1 MTIYELAAQY
11 EDFARLVEDG
21 DIPDEAIADTF
32 ALLDAEFDDKADALA
47 CIIKELGAEAEAI
60 KVQET
65 ALKERRQRKE
75 SRAEYLRGL
84 LSESMKRLNK
94 AKIETSRNVI
104 SFRKSTALV
113 IADEEDFKAR
123 HRDLCQVEEV
133 VKIPKKD
140 ITDRLKAGEEISGAA
155 LETRQNLQIR

>member
-32 ALLDAEFDDKADALA
+32 ALLDAEFDEKADALA

-60 KVQET
+60 KAQET

-84 LSESMKRLNK
+84 LSESMKRLDK

-104 SFRKSTALV
+104 SFRRSTALV
-113 IADEEDFKAR
+113 IADEEDFKQR

>member
-11 EDFARLVEDG
+11 EDFARMVEDG

-32 ALLDAEFDDKADALA
+32 ALLGAEFDDKADALA
-47 CIIKELGAEAEAI
+47 CIIKELAAEAEAI
-60 KVQET
+60 KAQET

-75 SRAEYLRGL
+75 SRGEYLRGL
-84 LSESMKRLNK
+84 LGESMKRLDK

-113 IADEEDFKAR
+113 IADEDDFKAR

>member
-1 MTIYELAAQY
+1 MTIYELAGQY

-60 KVQET
+60 KAQET

-84 LSESMKRLNK
+84 LSESMKRLDK

-123 HRDLCQVEEV
+123 HRDLCTVEETI
-133 VKIPKKD
+133 KIPKKD
-140 ITDRLKAGEEISGAA
+140 ITDRLKAGEEISGAV
-155 LETRQNLQIR
+155 LETRQNLMIR

>member
-11 EDFARLVEDG
+11 EDFARMVEDG

-60 KVQET
+60 KAQET

-84 LSESMKRLNK
+84 LSESMKRLDK

>member
-1 MTIYELAAQY
+1 MTIYELAGQY

-60 KVQET
+60 KAQEA

-84 LSESMKRLNK
+84 LSESMKRLDK

-113 IADEEDFKAR
+113 IADEEDFKQR

>member
-60 KVQET
+60 KQQEA

-84 LSESMKRLNK
+84 LGESMKRLDK

-123 HRDLCQVEEV
+123 HRELCQVEEV

-155 LETRQNLQIR
+155 LETRQNLMIR

>member
-1 MTIYELAAQY
+1 MTIYELAGQY
-11 EDFARLVEDG
+11 EDFARMVEDG

-47 CIIKELGAEAEAI
+47 CIIKELAAEAEAI
-60 KVQET
+60 KAQEI

-75 SRAEYLRGL
+75 SRGEYLRGL
-84 LSESMKRLNK
+84 LGESMKRLDK

-113 IADEEDFKAR
+113 IADEDDFKAQ

-140 ITDRLKAGEEISGAA
+140 ITDRLKAGEEISGAT

>member
-60 KVQET
+60 KAQET

-84 LSESMKRLNK
+84 LSESMKRLDK
-94 AKIETSRNVI
+94 TKIETSRNVI

-123 HRDLCQVEEV
+123 HRELCQVEEV

-155 LETRQNLQIR
+155 LETRQNLMIR

>member
-1 MTIYELAAQY
+1 MTIYELAGQY

-47 CIIKELGAEAEAI
+47 CIIKDLAAAAEDI
-60 KVQET
+60 KQQET

-84 LSESMKRLNK
+84 LSESMKRLDK

-140 ITDRLKAGEEISGAA
+140 ITDRLKAGEEISGAV

>member
-1 MTIYELAAQY
+1 MTIYELAGQY
-11 EDFARLVEDG
+11 EDFARMVEDG
-21 DIPDEAIADTF
+21 DIPDEAIADTLS
-32 ALLDAEFDDKADALA
+32 LLDAEFDDKADALA

-60 KVQET
+60 KAQET

-104 SFRKSTALV
+104 SFRRSTALV
-113 IADEEDFKAR
+113 IADEDDFKQR

>member
-60 KVQET
+60 KAQET

-84 LSESMKRLNK
+84 LGESMKRLDK

-113 IADEEDFKAR
+113 IADEDDFKQR

>member
-1 MTIYELAAQY
+1 M
-11 EDFARLVEDG
+11 
-21 DIPDEAIADTF
+21 
-32 ALLDAEFDDKADALA
+32 
-47 CIIKELGAEAEAI
+47 
-60 KVQET
+60 
-65 ALKERRQRKE
+65 
-75 SRAEYLRGL
+75 
-84 LSESMKRLNK
+84 
-94 AKIETSRNVI
+94 I

-113 IADEEDFKAR
+113 IADEDDFKAQ

>member
-47 CIIKELGAEAEAI
+47 CIIKELAAEAEAI
-60 KVQET
+60 KQQEA

-75 SRAEYLRGL
+75 SRGEYLRGL
-84 LSESMKRLNK
+84 LSESMKRLDK
-94 AKIETSRNVI
+94 TKIETSRNVI

-113 IADEEDFKAR
+113 IADEDDFKQR
-123 HRDLCQVEEV
+123 HRNLCQVEEV

-140 ITDRLKAGEEISGAA
+140 ITDRLKAGEEISGAV

>member
-1 MTIYELAAQY
+1 MTIYELAGQY
-11 EDFARLVEDG
+11 EDFARMVEDG

-32 ALLDAEFDDKADALA
+32 SLLDAEFDDKADALA
-47 CIIKELGAEAEAI
+47 CIIKELGAEAEDI
-60 KVQET
+60 KEQET

-84 LSESMKRLNK
+84 LSESMKRLDK
-94 AKIETSRNVI
+94 AKIETPRNVI

-123 HRDLCQVEEV
+123 HRELCQVEEV

-155 LETRQNLQIR
+155 LETRQNLMIR

>member
-11 EDFARLVEDG
+11 EGFARLVEDG

-60 KVQET
+60 KAQET

-84 LSESMKRLNK
+84 LSESMKRLDK

-113 IADEEDFKAR
+113 IADEEDFKQR

>member
-32 ALLDAEFDDKADALA
+32 ALLDAEFDEKADALA
-47 CIIKELGAEAEAI
+47 CIIKELAAEAEAI
-60 KVQET
+60 KAQET

-75 SRAEYLRGL
+75 SRGEYLRGL
-84 LSESMKRLNK
+84 LSESMKRLDK

-113 IADEEDFKAR
+113 IADEEDFKQR

-140 ITDRLKAGEEISGAA
+140 ITDRLKAGEEISGAT
-155 LETRQNLQIR
+155 LETRKNLQIK

>member
-60 KVQET
+60 KAQET

-84 LSESMKRLNK
+84 LGESMKRLDK